1 MARTEVAV
9 NNAVQN
15 TGCILTSTSV
25 ASGTTGTNGY
35 TVTSLERAQDLI
47 LFVKNT
53 GSATGPFT
61 IKAGG
66 YEAASIGDLTEN
78 IGGGVTKSF
87 KVDGARFRQTDAT
100 LDLDFGITGTY
111 SAVQSV

>member
-1 MARTEVAV
+1 MSRTEVAV

-15 TGCILTSTSV
+15 TGCILTVTEV

-35 TVTSLERAQDLI
+35 SVKTLERAQDL
-47 LFVKNT
+47 LLVVKNT

-66 YEAASIGDLTEN
+66 YESASIGDLTEN
-78 IGGGVTKSF
+78 IGGGVTKSY
-87 KVDGARFRQTDAT
+87 KVDGARFRQTDAMV
-100 LDLDFGITGTY
+100 DLDFGITGTFA
-111 SAVQSV
+111 AVQSV